1 MLKAIR
7 SASSAGTSYEHLLE
21 AATDLLILQLCICVR
36 IDFAVRAG
44 PAVMLFYCWSGW
56 NRFHDVRLQAGL
68 APLAVV
74 LYKG

>member
-7 SASSAGTSYEHLLE
+7 SASSAGTFYEHFLE
-21 AATDLLILQLCICVR
+21 AATDLLILQLCIGVR
-36 IDFAVRAG
+36 LNFAVRAG
-44 PAVMLFYCWSGW
+44 PAVLFYCWSGW